1 MARTIL
7 VLLVLFVSFS
17 ANSQNIFIVR
27 HAEKAAPGPDMK
39 SDVSLSETGNQRAE
53 ALKEA
58 LQNEQIQAIYS
69 TNTLRTRS
77 TAAPTASL
85 FGLNIQSYG
94 PYPDSAFA
102 KSMIQL
108 GKNVLI
114 VGHSNTVDDLVNLIM
129 GEKVIPGDL
138 DESEYDNLY
147 VIRFTNG
154 VAKFEHRKYG
164 AASAR

>member
-85 FGLNIQSYG
+85 LRSRRCCQ
-94 PYPDSAFA
+94 
-102 KSMIQL
+102 K
-108 GKNVLI
+108 
-114 VGHSNTVDDLVNLIM
+114 
-129 GEKVIPGDL
+129 
-138 DESEYDNLY
+138 
-147 VIRFTNG
+147 
-154 VAKFEHRKYG
+154 
-164 AASAR
+164 